1 MSVPA
6 MDDFVNR
13 SVERP
18 TLEEHG
24 SGPAVRLALVIPA
37 YNEAGAILGVL
48 EQLTTTLEKDGLL
61 DTEVIVVDDGSTDGT
76 NRILNDLAAN
86 QEKLQLRI
94 VTRAVNCG
102 YGAALKAGIEA
113 SNAEWICITDADGTY
128 PNDRIVDLMRVM
140 TETKSDMVVGARVG
154 NNVKSPLIRKPAKW
168 VINRMVDYIASQR
181 VPDFNSG
188 LRIFKRDLALRFAPL
203 LPDGFSFTTT
213 ITLGM
218 LINGYRVEFVPID
231 YHPRVGSSK
240 IAPIRDTA
248 RFIRMVAITGL
259 YFAPLRIFLPFS
271 GFLFAVAVLWGTLSR
286 ILFGQIADLTTLVIA
301 MTALQIGALGL
312 LAELINRRTPN
323 DLQN

>member
-1 MSVPA
+1 
-6 MDDFVNR
+6 MDDLVNR
-13 SVERP
+13 SSEKP
-18 TLEEHG
+18 ALG
-24 SGPAVRLALVIPA
+24 KQDPGQAVRLALVIPA
-37 YNEAGAILGVL
+37 YNEEGAILGVL
-48 EQLTTTLEKDGLL
+48 EQLTGILEKDGLL
-61 DTEVIVVDDGSTDGT
+61 DAEVIVVDDGSTDGT
-76 NRILNDLAAN
+76 TRILNEFAAK
-86 QEKLQLRI
+86 EDKLKLR
-94 VTRAVNCG
+94 VMARAVNRG

-113 SNAEWICITDADGTY
+113 SNAEWIFITDADGTY

-140 TETKSDMVVGARVG
+140 TESKSDMVVGARVG
-154 NNVKSPLIRKPAKW
+154 SNVKAPLIRKPAKW

-188 LRIFKRDLALRFAPL
+188 LRIFKRDLALRFTPL

-218 LINGYRVEFVPID
+218 LVNGYRVEFVPID
-231 YHPRVGSSK
+231 YHARVGSSK

-271 GFLFAVAVLWGTLSR
+271 GILLAVAVFWGALSR

-323 DLQN
+323 DLRN